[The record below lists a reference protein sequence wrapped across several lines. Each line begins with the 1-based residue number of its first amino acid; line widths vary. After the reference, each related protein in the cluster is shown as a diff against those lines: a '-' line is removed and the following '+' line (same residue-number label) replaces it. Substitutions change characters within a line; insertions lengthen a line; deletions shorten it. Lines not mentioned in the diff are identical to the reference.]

1 VAERSRWS
9 PAAIVEWAATVTLF
23 RLFDWLPES
32 VAYALGEGAGRL
44 VFHLDRR
51 HREITTE
58 NLAAAY
64 PGRHSP
70 VELDLLARSVF
81 ENLGR
86 TAVDVARSSRLF
98 TPAGESRIQVD
109 GMETIREARTRGKGV
124 LLLTGHFGPWE
135 LLVIAAALRY
145 EPIHIVARPLDNPR
159 LDDLL
164 TALRERGGNRVIRK
178 REAVQAI
185 LQVLRRGETVGI
197 LIDQHISEREGVV
210 VPFFGRP
217 ASTASAPALLALRSG
232 AAVLPAGIRR
242 EPGRGRYRITLGPEV
257 PVRRSGDMRAD
268 LVENT
273 ARFNRA
279 IEAMIREQPDHWFWV
294 HRRWKTRH
302 PLDPRYRPSESP
314 PAEGP
319 TGDPPESD
327 RGRVRGD
334 DRV

>member
-1 VAERSRWS
+1 MAERSRWS
-9 PAAIVEWAATVTLF
+9 PATIVEWAAIAALGTV
-23 RLFDWLPES
+23 FDWLPGS

-44 VFHLDRR
+44 LFHLDRR
-51 HREITTE
+51 HRAITAE
-58 NLAAAY
+58 NLAAAF
-64 PGRHSP
+64 PGRYAP
-70 VELDLLARSVF
+70 AELDLLVRAVF

-98 TPAGESRIQVD
+98 SATGEPRFRLD
-109 GMETIREARTRGKGV
+109 GLELMREARARGKGV

-135 LLVIAAALRY
+135 LLVAASALHY
-145 EPIHIVARPLDNPR
+145 EPIHVVARPLDNPR
-159 LDDLL
+159 LDDLI

-185 LQVLRRGETVGI
+185 LQALRRGETVGI

-232 AAVLPAGIRR
+232 AAVLPAGIVR
-242 EPGRGRYRITLGPEV
+242 EPGRGRYRITVGPEV
-257 PVRRSGDMRAD
+257 AVRRSGDLRAD

-279 IEAMIREQPDHWFWV
+279 IEAMIRERPDHWFWV
-294 HRRWKTRH
+294 HRRWKTRL
-302 PLDPRYRPSESP
+302 PLDPLFQPSEPRSAEK
-314 PAEGP
+314 PAGAP
-319 TGDPPESD
+319 AAPE
-327 RGRVRGD
+327 REQVRRGD
-334 DRV
+334 LA